1 MKNLVV
7 YHKIRPDHLERLQKA
22 YTAGE
27 VQVCTDPAELERS
40 LKQAEVLITFKLKP
54 EALAQAPHLKWIQA
68 LTAGVEDLPLDDIR
82 RRGILLTNGRGIHRI
97 HMSEY
102 AIAALIMLARNFQ
115 DMFRNQLQGIWDRK
129 VHQGQIHGAVLGIL
143 GLGSIGAEIAHRA
156 SLFGMRVLG
165 VKHAPAPVAGV
176 ERVYGPAEM
185 PAVFR
190 QSDYVINLL
199 PDTPATRGIV
209 GRDLLACMKPSACF
223 INIGRGKTV
232 DQDALIEALQAGKIR
247 GLVTDVYAEEP
258 LPADSPLWK
267 LKNVILTPHVCGVSD
282 HYTDRAMEIAEH
294 NLVVYTSGE
303 GELRNRVDLDAGY

>member
-27 VQVCTDPAELERS
+27 VQVCTDTEGLKTS
-40 LKQAEVLITFKLKP
+40 LKEAEVLVAFRMAP
-54 EALAQAPHLKWIQA
+54 EALAGAPHLKWIQA
-68 LTAGVEDLPLDDIR
+68 LTAGVEDLPLADIR

-97 HMSEY
+97 HMSEC

-115 DMFRNQLQGIWDRK
+115 ELFRNQLQGIWNRK
-129 VHQGQIHGAVLGIL
+129 VPQGQIHGAVLGIL
-143 GLGSIGAEIAHRA
+143 GLGSIGAEIARRA

-165 VKHAPAPVAGV
+165 VKHTPAAVTGV
-176 ERVYGPAEM
+176 ERVYGPTGM
-185 PAVFR
+185 QAVFR

-209 GRDLLACMKPSACF
+209 GRDLFACMKPTACF

-232 DQDALIEALQAGKIR
+232 DQEALIEALQAGKIR
-247 GLVTDVYAEEP
+247 GLFTDVYADEP

-282 HYTDRAMEIAEH
+282 QYTDRAMEIVEH
-294 NLVVYTSGE
+294 NLAVYTSGR
-303 GELRNRVDLDAGY
+303 GAFRNRVDLDAGY